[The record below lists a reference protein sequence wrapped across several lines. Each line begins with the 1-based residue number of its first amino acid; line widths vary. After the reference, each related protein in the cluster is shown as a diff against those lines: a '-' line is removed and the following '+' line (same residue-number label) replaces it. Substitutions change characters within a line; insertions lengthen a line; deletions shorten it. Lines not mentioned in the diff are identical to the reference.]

1 MRYRYWVINFIG
13 HDGFSLCV
21 STSDLMFEDEVI
33 DLAIAN
39 GVIDMEDVED
49 FQVNVEDITEDV
61 HKMRFWVSLAQY
73 IE

>member
-39 GVIDMEDVED
+39 GVIDKEDVED
-49 FQVNVEDITEDV
+49 FQVNVEDITEDE
-61 HKMRFWVSLAQY
+61 HEMRYWLRLAQY